1 MLWYILCG
9 AEDWLLFEKRKEKQ
23 LKIREKL
30 TKGNNQLKDIRMA
43 KDGEETSKENW
54 QLETTKKRKMA
65 MEFGKR
71 KTSITNEE
79 NSTRSPTDT

>member
-23 LKIREKL
+23 PKIRETL

-65 MEFGKR
+65 MEFGKC
-71 KTSITNEE
+71 KKS
-79 NSTRSPTDT
+79 

>member
-9 AEDWLLFEKRKEKQ
+9 AEDWLLFEKKEKQ
-23 LKIREKL
+23 PKIREKL

-65 MEFGKR
+65 MEFGKC
-71 KTSITNEE
+71 KKS
-79 NSTRSPTDT
+79 